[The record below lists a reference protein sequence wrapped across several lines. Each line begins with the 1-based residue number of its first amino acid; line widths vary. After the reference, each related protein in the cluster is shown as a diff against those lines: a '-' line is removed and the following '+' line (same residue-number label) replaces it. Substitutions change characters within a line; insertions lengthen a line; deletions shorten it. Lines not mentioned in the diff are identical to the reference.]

1 MMAAARSPGFAQS
14 LPALRGRV
22 QADAPLAPF
31 TWFRAGGAAEV
42 LVRPADADDL
52 AAFLRDLPN
61 EVPVQVIGAC
71 SNLIVRDGGLPGV
84 TIRLARGFSAITP
97 EPGNPRSG
105 APEFDGRE
113 SGAPEFGAPESGGRE
128 SARPESG
135 GSEPAGPEPGSA
147 RPCGIVAGA
156 AALDVT
162 VAEHAAAAGL
172 TGLEFLSGI
181 PGSIGGAVAMNAG
194 AYGGEIAQVLDW
206 AEIVTRSGEQRRLL
220 GPHLAFAYRHAA
232 LPAGAIVTR
241 VRLRATP
248 GAPPLIAARMADIK
262 ANREASQPIRA
273 RTGGSTFRNPDGM
286 KAWELIEAAG
296 CRGLIRG
303 GAMVSEKHC
312 NFLINTATATAA
324 DIEGLG
330 EEVRRR
336 VLAATGVTLEWEI
349 RRIGVPAG
357 KTAIVAGHPRDG
369 WPAPA
374 PEDLA

>member
-1 MMAAARSPGFAQS
+1 MMAAARIPGFVES
-14 LPALRGRV
+14 LPVLRGRM

-52 AAFLRDLPN
+52 ALFLRHLPN
-61 EVPVQVIGAC
+61 EVPVHVIGAC

-84 TIRLARGFSAITP
+84 TIRLARGFSTITA
-97 EPGNPRSG
+97 G
-105 APEFDGRE
+105 AE
-113 SGAPEFGAPESGGRE
+113 
-128 SARPESG
+128 
-135 GSEPAGPEPGSA
+135 
-147 RPCGIVAGA
+147 GIIAGA
-156 AALDVT
+156 ASLDVT

-194 AYGGEIAQVLDW
+194 AYGGDLANVLDW
-206 AEIVTRSGEQRRLL
+206 AEIVPRTGEQRQLAA
-220 GPHLAFAYRHAA
+220 PQLAFAYRHAA

-241 VRLRATP
+241 VHLRALA
-248 GAPPLIAARMADIK
+248 GAPALIAARMAEIK
-262 ANREASQPIRA
+262 ATREATQPVRA

-286 KAWELIEAAG
+286 KAWDLIAIAG
-296 CRGLIRG
+296 CRGLVRG

-312 NFLINTATATAA
+312 NFLINTGTATAA

-336 VLAATGVTLEWEI
+336 VRAATGVTLEWEI

-357 KTAIVAGHPRDG
+357 R
-369 WPAPA
+369 
-374 PEDLA
+374 PEILA